1 MFTGII
7 EQTGII
13 KNLSKKKDVYRLD
26 IYIKKDLDSIETGDS
41 VSINGVCL
49 TAVDVRKNH
58 LIFDIMGETF
68 LNTSFCHLRNND
80 VVNIERALKWEGRLD
95 GHFVLGHIDRVQR
108 IKSIEE
114 HAHPY
119 IDVTIAS
126 DDKIYI
132 VKKGSIAIDGV
143 SLTIGEVYKDR
154 IRAYIIPYTLKK
166 TNLKYKKKGDPV
178 NIEFDILGKYIH
190 NSVLYKKDRH
200 PTLTKESLKKS
211 GFI

>member
-13 KNLSKKKDVYRLD
+13 KNLSKKKDVYRLAV
-26 IYIKKDLDSIETGDS
+26 YVKKDLDSIGTGDS
-41 VSINGVCL
+41 ISINGACL
-49 TAVDVRKNH
+49 TVVDVRKNH
-58 LIFDIMGETF
+58 IIFDIMGETF

-108 IKSIEE
+108 IKSIEK
-114 HAHPY
+114 HTHPY
-119 IDVTIAS
+119 IDVTIAP
-126 DDKIYI
+126 DDKIYL

-154 IRAYIIPYTLKK
+154 IRAHIIPYTLKK

-178 NIEFDILGKYIH
+178 NVEFDILGKYIH
-190 NSVLYKKDRH
+190 KGPLYKEDRH
-200 PTLTKESLKKS
+200 PVLTKESLKKS

>member
-13 KNLSKKKDVYRLD
+13 KNLSKKKDIYRLD
-26 IYIKKDLDSIETGDS
+26 IYIKKNLDSIKAGSS

-49 TAVDVRKNH
+49 TVVDLRKNH
-58 LIFDIMGETF
+58 VIFDIMKETF
-68 LNTSFCHLRNND
+68 LNTSFRHLKNND
-80 VVNIERALKWEGRLD
+80 VVNIESSLKWAPRID
-95 GHFVLGHIDRVQR
+95 GHFVLGHIDRIQR
-108 IKSIEE
+108 IKSIEK
-114 HAHPY
+114 HTRPY
-119 IDVTIAS
+119 IDVTLAP

-132 VKKGSIAIDGV
+132 VKKGSIAIDGI
-143 SLTIGEVYKDR
+143 SLTIGEVYKDKV
-154 IRAYIIPYTLKK
+154 RAYIIPYTLKN

-190 NSVLYKKDRH
+190 NSLLYKRDIKLV
-200 PTLTKESLKKS
+200 LTKESLKKN

>member
-13 KNLSKKKDVYRLD
+13 KNLSKKKDVYRSA
-26 IYIKKDLDSIETGDS
+26 IYIKKDLDSIVTGDS

-58 LIFDIMGETF
+58 IIFDIMRETF
-68 LNTSFCHLRNND
+68 LDTSFCHLRNND
-80 VVNIERALKWEGRLD
+80 VVNIERSLEWESRID
-95 GHFVLGHIDRVQR
+95 GHFVLGHVDRVQR
-108 IKSIEE
+108 IKAIEK
-114 HAHPY
+114 HTHPY
-119 IDVTIAS
+119 IDVTIAP

-132 VKKGSIAIDGV
+132 VKKGSIAIDGI

-154 IRAYIIPYTLKK
+154 IRVYVIPYTLKK

-200 PTLTKESLKKS
+200 PALTKESLEKS